1 MNKAIIMR
9 KLIFLLLFFPLIS
22 YAQYGESRYVK
33 IGVVDQYGNS
43 IGTLS
48 MMARHVDTYS
58 NGYEVAVDRYIQY
71 LKEKETKERAERQRN
86 ALNQRLRGLG
96 ISEVPSWD
104 TNGIYAAAMQGY
116 ASSVERRANNTS
128 YSSSK
133 RVSESE
139 YNEMIKGYNEL
150 VIEYNSNVSQK
161 KFLKRKSLINGSVS
175 VSKWNS
181 DVGKKNKLIKEIKK
195 IREKNK
201 KDATE
206 IKNKNINNRKK
217 FLVQNQILIDDA
229 KKNNPELVYVISNS
243 GGISKEP
250 KYTKDYLGFLSIGD
264 EVVLVSK
271 DPINKNYYKIKYNS
285 KSSDNYAFIP
295 KYLIKI
301 RNKNLIS
308 SRAKPIGLTLDN
320 YSIGNTYYINTSVYL
335 HKKKTSKN
343 KYTGN
348 DWTSFEE
355 TDIVLRKGDTVI
367 IVGTAIEKY
376 VEVMYKGKTGYAILY
391 ALSN

>member
-1 MNKAIIMR
+1 M
-9 KLIFLLLFFPLIS
+9 
-22 YAQYGESRYVK
+22 
-33 IGVVDQYGNS
+33 
-43 IGTLS
+43 
-48 MMARHVDTYS
+48 
-58 NGYEVAVDRYIQY
+58 
-71 LKEKETKERAERQRN
+71 
-86 ALNQRLRGLG
+86 
-96 ISEVPSWD
+96 
-104 TNGIYAAAMQGY
+104 
-116 ASSVERRANNTS
+116 
-128 YSSSK
+128 
-133 RVSESE
+133 
-139 YNEMIKGYNEL
+139 
-150 VIEYNSNVSQK
+150 
-161 KFLKRKSLINGSVS
+161 
-175 VSKWNS
+175 
-181 DVGKKNKLIKEIKK
+181 
-195 IREKNK
+195 
-201 KDATE
+201 
-206 IKNKNINNRKK
+206 
-217 FLVQNQILIDDA
+217 
-229 KKNNPELVYVISNS
+229 
-243 GGISKEP
+243 
-250 KYTKDYLGFLSIGD
+250 
-264 EVVLVSK
+264 VLVSK

-308 SRAKPIGLTLDN
+308 SRPKPIGLTLDN